1 MESVSNTLYS
11 LFRSTPFHGDWIV
24 SCLAGAWTGVLGD
37 RIARTCRPIA
47 WRNSELV
54 VEVLEKAWLPV
65 LISMNQEL
73 LQRIRQAT
81 GGEVRQVAFIMPNEK

>member
-1 MESVSNTLYS
+1 MESVSNTIYS

-24 SCLAGAWTGVLGD
+24 SCLAGAWIGVLGD

-47 WRNSELV
+47 LRNSELV

-65 LISMNQEL
+65 LTSMDQEL
-73 LQRIRQAT
+73 LQRIRHAT
-81 GGEVRQVAFIMPNEK
+81 GGEVRQLVFKMQPEN